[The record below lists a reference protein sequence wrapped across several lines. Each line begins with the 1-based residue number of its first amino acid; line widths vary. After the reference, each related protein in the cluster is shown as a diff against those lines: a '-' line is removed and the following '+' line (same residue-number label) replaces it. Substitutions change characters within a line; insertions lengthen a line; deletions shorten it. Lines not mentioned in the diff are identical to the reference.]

1 MRSLKRFKRKYP
13 KRHKGINISM
23 KIYELKSIAPSENT
37 QAGNFLPADNN
48 ILKKL

>member
-1 MRSLKRFKRKYP
+1 
-13 KRHKGINISM
+13 M